1 MAAVKTAAD
10 AEGRVTTTPLQAM
23 NKALR
28 EALAEDDR
36 VFVIGEDIQT
46 GTFGMTQ
53 GLVEEFG
60 EARIRNTPISEGAIV
75 GAAVGAAMCGM
86 RPVVDLSIAT
96 FTYVALDQLV
106 NQAAKNRFLFGAQA
120 NVPATFYMIEYHRSM
135 AAAQHTDRPHPIFM
149 GIPGFKVVA
158 PTTPN
163 DAYGLMRAA
172 IRDPDPVVVMA
183 DMTTVRRRGVLD
195 GDAASVRI
203 GQANVV
209 REGSDVT
216 LVAFFTL
223 VPALAVAEKL
233 AAEGI
238 SVEVIDPRTLAPL
251 DMPTILRSVRKTGR
265 LVAADIA
272 YDTCSAASEVI
283 ASVTETAFSSLRAAP
298 ARVCTPMIHVPFC
311 PPLEKQFFP
320 DADRIEEAVR
330 AVLANK
336 QGVPNDDG

>member
-1 MAAVKTAAD
+1 MVEVTAKAGAD
-10 AEGRVTTTPLQAM
+10 ATLSTPLQAM

-28 EALAEDDR
+28 EALAEDQS
-36 VFVIGEDIQT
+36 VFVMGEDIQT

-53 GLVEEFG
+53 GLVEVFG
-60 EARIRNTPISEGAIV
+60 EERIRNTPISEGAIV

-96 FTYVALDQLV
+96 FAYVALDQLV
-106 NQAAKNRFLFGAQA
+106 NQAAKNRYLFGAQA
-120 NVPATFYMIEYHRSM
+120 NVPATFYLISYHRSN

-158 PTTPN
+158 PATPN
-163 DAYGLMRAA
+163 DAYGLMKAA
-172 IRDPDPVVVMA
+172 IRDPDPVVVLA
-183 DMTTVRRRGVLD
+183 DMTTVRRRGPLD
-195 GDAASVRI
+195 GDADLVKI
-203 GQANVV
+203 GQAKVV
-209 REGSDVT
+209 REGTDVT

-223 VPALAVAEKL
+223 FPALAVAEKL

-251 DMPTILRSVRKTGR
+251 DMATILRSVRKTGR

-283 ASVTETAFSSLRAAP
+283 ASVTEAAFGSLRAP
-298 ARVCTPMIHVPFC
+298 PKRVCTPMIHVPFS
-311 PPLEKQFFP
+311 PPLEKQIFP
-320 DADRIEEAVR
+320 DEARIEAAVR
-330 AVLANK
+330 AVVATG
-336 QGVPNDDG
+336 QGATQ

>member
-1 MAAVKTAAD
+1 MVEVTAKAGAD
-10 AEGRVTTTPLQAM
+10 ATLSTPLQAM

-28 EALAEDDR
+28 EALAEDQS
-36 VFVIGEDIQT
+36 VFVMGEDIQT

-53 GLVEEFG
+53 GLVEVFG
-60 EARIRNTPISEGAIV
+60 EVRIRNTPISEGAIV

-96 FTYVALDQLV
+96 FAYVALDQLV
-106 NQAAKNRFLFGAQA
+106 NQAAKNRYLFGAQA
-120 NVPATFYMIEYHRSM
+120 NVPATFYLISYHRSN

-158 PTTPN
+158 PATPN
-163 DAYGLMRAA
+163 DAYGLMKAA
-172 IRDPDPVVVMA
+172 IRDPDPVVVLA
-183 DMTTVRRRGVLD
+183 DMTTVRRRGPLD
-195 GDAASVRI
+195 GDADLVKI
-203 GQANVV
+203 GQAKVV
-209 REGSDVT
+209 REGTDVT

-223 VPALAVAEKL
+223 FPALAVAEKL

-251 DMPTILRSVRKTGR
+251 DMATILRSVRKTGR

-283 ASVTETAFSSLRAAP
+283 ASVTEAAFGSLRAP
-298 ARVCTPMIHVPFC
+298 PKRVCTPMIHVPFS
-311 PPLEKQFFP
+311 PPLEKQIFP
-320 DADRIEEAVR
+320 DEARIEAAVR
-330 AVLANK
+330 AVVATG
-336 QGVPNDDG
+336 QGATQ